1 MRKILSQLRSAIEKY
16 NLIEDGD
23 KIAVGLSGG
32 KDSLVLLSALSNYRI
47 FSPVKFDLIA
57 ITVDQT
63 NGETD
68 FSCLSNFCE
77 KLNVEFYVEKTEIF
91 NIVFNERKEKN
102 PCSLCAKLRR
112 GILNSTAKKLGCNK
126 VALAH
131 HKDDLLETFFLSL
144 FYEGRLSTFSPK
156 TYLSNVDITAIRP
169 LVFTDEKTIISAS
182 KDLPIVKN
190 ICPAN
195 HKTKREDMKN
205 FLADLEKKMPNVK
218 NQIFNAI
225 TSPERYNLFD
235 KFLKNN

>member
-1 MRKILSQLRSAIEKY
+1 MRKILSQIRSAIEKY
-16 NLIEDGD
+16 NLIDDGD

-47 FSPVKFDLIA
+47 FSPAKFELIA

-68 FSCLSNFCE
+68 FSVLEDFCK
-77 KLNVEFYVEKTEIF
+77 KLDVEFHIEKTEIF
-91 NIVFNERKEKN
+91 DIVFNQRKEKN

-112 GILNSTAKKLGCNK
+112 GILNSSAKKYGCNK

-156 TYLSNVDITAIRP
+156 TYLSNIDITAIRP
-169 LVFTDEKTIISAS
+169 LVLTDEKTVVSAS

-195 HKTKREDMKN
+195 HKTKREDMKH

-235 KFLKNN
+235 KFLKN

>member
-1 MRKILSQLRSAIEKY
+1 MRKILSQIRSAIEKY
-16 NLIEDGD
+16 NLIDDGD

-47 FSPVKFDLIA
+47 FSPAKFELIA

-68 FSCLSNFCE
+68 FSVLENLCK
-77 KLNVEFYVEKTEIF
+77 KLDVEFHVEKTEIF
-91 NIVFNERKEKN
+91 DIVFNQRKEKN

-112 GILNSTAKKLGCNK
+112 GILNSSAKKYGCNK

-156 TYLSNVDITAIRP
+156 TYLSNIDITAIRP
-169 LVFTDEKTIISAS
+169 LVLTDEKTVMSAS

-235 KFLKNN
+235 KFLKN

>member
-169 LVFTDEKTIISAS
+169 LVFTDEKTIIFVS